1 MQGVLKALTAVS
13 VLVLAFT
20 AAAPAKSSRP
30 AAADLSSP
38 DAVLRWINTY
48 RQKPDPAN
56 VPTAVKALSSSGA
69 LTDPEKAGVY
79 VGFLAGALLANPA
92 QADAMIAKILP
103 LPEEDEWV
111 VVRAIAWSG
120 HPQWQHLLARAKPKL
135 VARRAMIDKYL
146 TGQLPTL
153 DQLVIERGPTFR
165 QRMRGYFN
173 VSSYFKPKGAKLVK
187 LDPSPDVLDTLWGYW
202 FATRSDV
209 PLSRIIALLV
219 LSKEKDSADKL
230 VVGSMA
236 KYTLASN
243 ASRDSSLLA
252 TLRGARPQQDP
263 DTGAVLTEVVE
274 AAETVDIVRIRK
286 EALAAIEDLKRKG
299 PGSQREVAWWGK
311 IGQGAI
317 AVGCVGAAVA
327 GAAAVGIPCVVGGAA
342 SSAALNMWGTQ

>member
-1 MQGVLKALTAVS
+1 MRWVVIVLSALSITLS
-13 VLVLAFT
+13 
-20 AAAPAKSSRP
+20 AAASAKPARQ
-30 AAADLSSP
+30 AVDFTSP

-56 VPTAVKALSSSGA
+56 VPAAMKALSSSGA
-69 LTDPEKAGVY
+69 LSDPEKAGVY
-79 VGFLAGALLANPA
+79 VGFLAGALLANPG
-92 QADAMIAKILP
+92 QADAMVAKILP

-120 HPQWQHLLARAKPKL
+120 HPQWRHLLARAKPRL
-135 VARRAMIDKYL
+135 VARRVMIDKYL

-153 DQLVIERGPTFR
+153 DQLAIERGPTFR
-165 QRMRGYFN
+165 QRVRGYFN
-173 VSSYFKPKGAKLVK
+173 VTSYFKPKGAKPVK
-187 LDPSPDVLDTLWGYW
+187 LEPSPDVLDTLWGYW

-209 PLSRIIALLV
+209 PLSRIIALLA

-252 TLRGARPQQDP
+252 TLRGARPQHDIE
-263 DTGAVLTEVVE
+263 TGTVLTEVIE
-274 AAETVDIVRIRK
+274 AAETVDVVRIRK

-327 GAAAVGIPCVVGGAA
+327 GAVAVGIPCVVGGAA
-342 SSAALNMWGTQ
+342 SSAALNVWGSQ